1 MKRLTCVMMLALL
14 AACGQALP
22 PAGVMSKTV
31 PMNEAA
37 YDGAGSP
44 PPAPGAAR
52 AEGPSAEQ
60 MRPQQQRLVITT
72 GTVTVEVKE
81 LEPATE
87 ALVKKIAE
95 LGGFISGSEEHRDQA
110 GRRYGSTTARVPA
123 EKYQP
128 LLAFA
133 RGLGTVESLSAN
145 AQDVTEKY
153 YDLESRLKSKK
164 KLEEELLA
172 VMESS
177 RKGGITDLLTVER
190 EVERV
195 RSEIEV
201 MEGQRRYLADQAAL
215 STLTVE
221 LKEPEA
227 LITTEPRPWAPLA
240 EALGNS
246 ITVFSSSLGGLI
258 LVVVGVLPWV
268 VALLL
273 LGWLVSRII
282 RRLQRK

>member
-1 MKRLTCVMMLALL
+1 MKRLSGVVVLALL
-14 AACGQALP
+14 IACGHAQG
-22 PAGVMSKTV
+22 PAGMAYK
-31 PMNEAA
+31 AA
-37 YDGAGSP
+37 RLDAASYESAGAAP
-44 PPAPGAAR
+44 NAPGAAR
-52 AEGPSAEQ
+52 ADGPSAEQ
-60 MRPQQQRLVITT
+60 IRLQQQRLVITT

-110 GRRYGSTTARVPA
+110 GRRYGSTTARIPA
-123 EKYQP
+123 EKYQA

-133 RGLGTVESLSAN
+133 RTLGTVESLSAN

-227 LITTEPRPWAPLA
+227 LITTEPKPWSPLT
-240 EALGNS
+240 EALGES

-258 LVVVGVLPWV
+258 LVIVGVTPWAVAFGLLAWMV
-268 VALLL
+268 VK
-273 LGWLVSRII
+273 VIPRF
-282 RRLQRK
+282 RRK